1 MNKDAKP
8 INKGYGIVMR
18 LRHIEIFQAI
28 RQTGSIS
35 AAAQLL
41 HVSQPAVTKV
51 LQHAEQQL
59 GFPLFLRVR
68 GKLQATPEAL
78 ELEREVDK
86 VTESLQGVRR
96 LAQSLRRE
104 PGHSLRIGATPALA
118 LSLLPPAIQ
127 QWTAQFPDI
136 ACELSSAHS
145 RELMQNLLMR
155 EVDVALTL
163 QLPDHPG
170 LKAKALASG
179 VLVALAP
186 KGYWPEK
193 DSGQPLPLLA
203 LAGAPLIGL
212 SSADPLAARL
222 DSYLEAVEP
231 PPRVRIAVQTYS
243 LARAMVESGAG
254 VAVIDPF
261 TALGASSATTTI
273 RPLAPPLPITL
284 YAVTRATEPPP
295 HTLGDLLQIFSS
307 RAQIQ
312 LQTLVPCGSELA
324 RDSGVTVNKDAD

>member
-1 MNKDAKP
+1 
-8 INKGYGIVMR
+8 MR

-28 RQTGSIS
+28 RQTGSVS
-35 AAAQLL
+35 GAAQLL
-41 HVSQPAVTKV
+41 HVSQPAVSKV
-51 LQHAEQQL
+51 LQHAELQL

-68 GKLQATPEAL
+68 GKLQPTPEAL

-104 PGHSLRIGATPALA
+104 PGHSVRIGAIPALA
-118 LSLLPPAIQ
+118 LSLLPPAINE
-127 QWTAQFPDI
+127 WTQRYPEI

-163 QLPDHPG
+163 QAPDHPG
-170 LKAKALASG
+170 LKAQALACG
-179 VLVALAP
+179 MLVALAP
-186 KGYWPEK
+186 KGYWADDTLGK
-193 DSGQPLPLLA
+193 PLPLIE

-222 DSYLEAVEP
+222 DSYLEAVDP
-231 PPRVRIAVQTYS
+231 PPKVRIAVQTYS

-254 VAVIDPF
+254 LAVIDPF
-261 TALGASSATTTI
+261 TALGASPAVTAI
-273 RPLAPPLPITL
+273 RPLSPPLPIAL
-284 YAVTRATEPPP
+284 YAVTRTDEPPP
-295 HTLGDLLQIFSS
+295 HTLSDLLQVFSR
-307 RAQIQ
+307 RAQVQ
-312 LQTLVPCGSELA
+312 LDRLIP
-324 RDSGVTVNKDAD
+324 

>member
-1 MNKDAKP
+1 
-8 INKGYGIVMR
+8 MR
-18 LRHIEIFQAI
+18 LRHIEVFQAI
-28 RQTGSIS
+28 RQTGSVS

-59 GFPLFLRVR
+59 GFALFLRVR
-68 GKLQATPEAL
+68 GKLQPTPEAL

-86 VTESLQGVRR
+86 VSESLQGVRR
-96 LAQSLRRE
+96 LAQSLRRT
-104 PGHSLRIGATPALA
+104 PGRSLRIGATPALA
-118 LSLLPPAIQ
+118 LSLLPPAIHE
-127 QWTAQFPDI
+127 WTVRWPDI

-145 RELMQNLLMR
+145 RELTQNLLMR

-170 LKAKALASG
+170 LKAQALASG

-186 KGYWPEK
+186 KGFWPPE
-193 DSGQPLPLLA
+193 DAGRPLPLTA
-203 LAGAPLIGL
+203 LADAPLIGL

-222 DSYLEAVEP
+222 DRYLEAVEP

-261 TALGASSATTTI
+261 TALGAAPATTTL

-284 YAVTRATEPPP
+284 YAVIRASEPPP
-295 HTLGDLLQIFSS
+295 HALSDLLDIFSR
-307 RAQIQ
+307 RAREQ
-312 LQTLVPCGSELA
+312 LGGPGAAQH
-324 RDSGVTVNKDAD
+324 

>member
-1 MNKDAKP
+1 
-8 INKGYGIVMR
+8 MR

-28 RQTGSIS
+28 RQTGSVS
-35 AAAQLL
+35 GAAQLL
-41 HVSQPAVTKV
+41 HVSQPAVSKV

-104 PGHSLRIGATPALA
+104 PGHSVRIGAIPALA
-118 LSLLPPAIQ
+118 LSLLPPAINE
-127 QWTAQFPDI
+127 WTQRYPDI
-136 ACELSSAHS
+136 VCELSSAHS

-163 QLPDHPG
+163 QPPDHPG
-170 LKAKALASG
+170 LKAQVLACG

-186 KGYWPEK
+186 LGYWT
-193 DSGQPLPLLA
+193 DDALSQPLPLIE

-222 DSYLEAVEP
+222 DSYLEAVDP
-231 PPRVRIAVQTYS
+231 PPRVR
-243 LARAMVESGAG
+243 
-254 VAVIDPF
+254 
-261 TALGASSATTTI
+261 
-273 RPLAPPLPITL
+273 
-284 YAVTRATEPPP
+284 
-295 HTLGDLLQIFSS
+295 
-307 RAQIQ
+307 
-312 LQTLVPCGSELA
+312 VPCRPIRWRGRWLNPVPGW
-324 RDSGVTVNKDAD
+324 R

>member
-1 MNKDAKP
+1 
-8 INKGYGIVMR
+8 MR

-51 LQHAEQQL
+51 LQHAELQL

-78 ELEREVDK
+78 ALEREVDK
-86 VTESLQGVRR
+86 VSESLQGVRR

-104 PGHSLRIGATPALA
+104 PGYSLRIGATPALA
-118 LSLLPPAIQ
+118 LSLLPSAIRE
-127 QWTAQFPDI
+127 WTGTYPDI

-145 RELMQNLLMR
+145 RELVQNLLMR

-163 QLPDHPG
+163 QPPEHPG
-170 LKAKALASG
+170 LKAQALASG
-179 VLVALAP
+179 GLVVLAP
-186 KGYWPEK
+186 KGYWPQ
-193 DSGQPLPLLA
+193 DDIGQPLPLGGLA
-203 LAGAPLIGL
+203 DAPLIGL

-222 DSYLEAVEP
+222 NSYFEAVEP
-231 PPRVRIAVQTYS
+231 PPKVRIAVQTYS
-243 LARAMVESGAG
+243 LASAMVESGAG
-254 VAVIDPF
+254 LAVIDPF
-261 TALGASSATTTI
+261 TALDASPLVTTI

-284 YAVTRATEPPP
+284 YAVTRTTEPLP
-295 HTLGDLLQIFSS
+295 HTLNDLLLVFS
-307 RAQIQ
+307 RQAKAQ
-312 LQTLVPCGSELA
+312 LDRLMPVLPSTE
-324 RDSGVTVNKDAD
+324 TTNDADRRRIR

>member
-1 MNKDAKP
+1 
-8 INKGYGIVMR
+8 MR

-28 RQTGSIS
+28 RQTGTVSG
-35 AAAQLL
+35 AAQLL
-41 HVSQPAVTKV
+41 HVSQPAVSKV

-86 VTESLQGVRR
+86 VSESLQGVRR
-96 LAQSLRRE
+96 LAQNLRRA

-118 LSLLPPAIQ
+118 LSLLPPAIHE
-127 QWTAQFPDI
+127 WTTRYPDI

-145 RELMQNLLMR
+145 RELTQNLLMR
-155 EVDVALTL
+155 EIDVALTL

-170 LKAKALASG
+170 LKAEALASG

-186 KGYWPEK
+186 KGYWPEEDAGK
-193 DSGQPLPLLA
+193 PLPLIA

-222 DSYLEAVEP
+222 DSYLETVEP
-231 PPRVRIAVQTYS
+231 PPRVHIAVQTYS

-254 VAVIDPF
+254 LAVIDPF
-261 TALGASSATTTI
+261 TALGASPSVTTI

-284 YAVTRATEPPP
+284 YAVTRAAEPPP
-295 HTLGDLLQIFSS
+295 HTLNDLLRIFSR
-307 RAQIQ
+307 RAQEQ
-312 LQTLVPCGSELA
+312 LKHLIPLNT
-324 RDSGVTVNKDAD
+324 

>member
-1 MNKDAKP
+1 
-8 INKGYGIVMR
+8 MR

-28 RQTGSIS
+28 RQTGSVS

-51 LQHAEQQL
+51 LQHAEQHL

-118 LSLLPPAIQ
+118 LSLLPPAIHE
-127 QWTAQFPDI
+127 WTQRYPEI

-145 RELMQNLLMR
+145 RELVQNLLMR
-155 EVDVALTL
+155 EIDVALTL

-170 LKAKALASG
+170 LKAQALASG

-186 KGYWPEK
+186 AGYWPLEEE
-193 DSGQPLPLLA
+193 GQPLPLQA
-203 LAGAPLIGL
+203 LADAPLIGL
-212 SSADPLAARL
+212 SSADPLSARL
-222 DSYLEAVEP
+222 DSYLKAVEP
-231 PPRVRIAVQTYS
+231 PPRISIAVQTYS

-254 VAVIDPF
+254 LTVIDPF
-261 TALGASSATTTI
+261 TALGASPGTTAI
-273 RPLAPPLPITL
+273 RPLAPALPITL

-295 HTLGDLLQIFSS
+295 HTLNELLTIFSN
-307 RAQIQ
+307 RAQEQ
-312 LQTLVPCGSELA
+312 LDRLVGRA
-324 RDSGVTVNKDAD
+324 

>member
-1 MNKDAKP
+1 
-8 INKGYGIVMR
+8 MR

-41 HVSQPAVTKV
+41 HVSQPAVSKV

-104 PGHSLRIGATPALA
+104 PGHSVRIGAIPALA
-118 LSLLPPAIQ
+118 LSLLPPAISE
-127 QWTAQFPDI
+127 WTQRYPDI

-170 LKAKALASG
+170 LKARPLARG
-179 VLVALAP
+179 ILVALAP
-186 KGYWPEK
+186 AGYWAAETL
-193 DSGQPLPLLA
+193 GQPLPLIE

-254 VAVIDPF
+254 LAVIDPF
-261 TALGASSATTTI
+261 TALGASPAATAT
-273 RPLAPPLPITL
+273 RPLAPTLPITL
-284 YAVTRATEPPP
+284 YAVTRADEPPP
-295 HTLGDLLQIFSS
+295 HTLNDLLQVFSR
-307 RAQIQ
+307 RAQEQ
-312 LQTLVPCGSELA
+312 LDRLIPEPV
-324 RDSGVTVNKDAD
+324 